1 MTTKITL
8 AAAVLAGLLAL
19 GAQAQVLGNISI
31 SSQSAK
37 VGEPVKVTATIDV
50 LNSNYCGFVVSYGDG
65 TSLDGVSDAQTTGP
79 FVSTHTYT
87 KAGTYSVTLGG
98 RNVQS
103 HPNCGGGE
111 KAARL
116 TVVDAPKA
124 AAVGQGPAVA
134 SVTTSPSTGP
144 CPANWKLVSKSS
156 NAKTGAF
163 TCTAKSGTALPATN
177 LTCKGD
183 LTYFENAKKRLLG
196 CRP

>member
-1 MTTKITL
+1 MTKKITM
-8 AAAVLAGLLAL
+8 AAVALTGLLVL
-19 GAQAQVLGNISI
+19 GAQAQVLGTIMVSP
-31 SSQSAK
+31 QTAK
-37 VGEPVKVTATIDV
+37 VGEPVKVTATVDV

-65 TSLDGVSDAQTTGP
+65 ASLDGVSDAQTAGP
-79 FVSTHTYT
+79 FVSNHTYT

-111 KAARL
+111 KAAQL
-116 TVVDAPKA
+116 MVVDAPKA
-124 AAVGQGPAVA
+124 AASQAPAAAAA
-134 SVTTSPSTGP
+134 SASTGP
-144 CPANWKLVSKSS
+144 CPANWKLAPKSS

-177 LTCKGD
+177 PTCKGD
-183 LTYFENAKKRLLG
+183 LTYFENKKKRLLG

>member
-1 MTTKITL
+1 MTKKISM
-8 AAAVLAGLLAL
+8 AVLALTGLLAL
-19 GAQAQVLGNISI
+19 GAQAQVLGTISV
-31 SSQSAK
+31 SPQSAK

-65 TSLDGVSDAQTTGP
+65 TSLDGVSDAQTPGP

-111 KAARL
+111 KAARVM
-116 TVVDAPKA
+116 VVQASYGA
-124 AAVGQGPAVA
+124 AGQGAAVAE
-134 SVTTSPSTGP
+134 TTAPSHAGS
-144 CPANWKLVSKSS
+144 CPANWKLVPKSS
-156 NAKTGAF
+156 NKKTGAF
-163 TCTAKSGTALPATN
+163 TCTAKPGTALPATN
-177 LTCKGD
+177 PPCPGD
-183 LTYFENAKKRLLG
+183 LTYFENAQKRLLG

>member
-1 MTTKITL
+1 MTKKITM
-8 AAAVLAGLLAL
+8 AAVALTGLLAL
-19 GAQAQVLGNISI
+19 GAQAQVLGAIMVSP
-31 SSQSAK
+31 QTAK
-37 VGEPVKVTATIDV
+37 VGEPVKVTATVDV

-65 TSLDGVSDAQTTGP
+65 ASLDGVSDAQTAGP
-79 FVSTHTYT
+79 FVSNHAYT

-116 TVVDAPKA
+116 TVVAVNQSHA
-124 AAVGQGPAVA
+124 AAQEAAIVA
-134 SVTTSPSTGP
+134 SAAAGTCPSH
-144 CPANWKLVSKSS
+144 WKLVSKSR
-156 NAKTGAF
+156 NTKTGAF
-163 TCTAKSGTALPATN
+163 TCTAKKGTALPATN
-177 LTCKGD
+177 VTCQGD

>member
-1 MTTKITL
+1 MKAKITM
-8 AAAVLAGLLAL
+8 AAVALSGLLAL
-19 GAQAQVLGNISI
+19 GAQAQVLGAVTVSP
-31 SSQSAK
+31 QSVK
-37 VGEPVKVTATIDV
+37 VGESVKVTATIDV

-65 TSLDGVSDAQTTGP
+65 TSLDGVSDAQTAGP

-116 TVVDAPKA
+116 TVVEAPKA
-124 AAVGQGPAVA
+124 AAAQAASAAA
-134 SVTTSPSTGP
+134 SVNAGP
-144 CPANWKLVSKSS
+144 CPANWTLVSKSR

-163 TCTAKSGTALPATN
+163 SCTAKAGTALPATN
-177 LTCKGD
+177 PTCPGD
-183 LTYFENAKKRLLG
+183 LTYFENAKKRMLG

>member
-1 MTTKITL
+1 MTTKITMAAL
-8 AAAVLAGLLAL
+8 ALAGLLGL
-19 GAQAQVLGNISI
+19 GAQAQVLGTIAVSP
-31 SSQSAK
+31 QSPK

-65 TSLDGVSDAQTTGP
+65 TSLDGVSDAQTAGP

-124 AAVGQGPAVA
+124 ASGQGSVVA
-134 SVTTSPSTGP
+134 STATSASTGP

-163 TCTAKSGTALPATN
+163 TCTAKPGTALPATN
-177 LTCKGD
+177 LTCNGD
-183 LTYFENAKKRLLG
+183 LTYFENGKKRLLG